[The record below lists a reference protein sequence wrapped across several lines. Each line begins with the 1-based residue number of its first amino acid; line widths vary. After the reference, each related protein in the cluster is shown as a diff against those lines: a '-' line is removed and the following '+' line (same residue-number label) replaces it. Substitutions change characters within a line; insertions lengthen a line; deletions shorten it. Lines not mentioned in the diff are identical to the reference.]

1 MEFDTQLIHSL
12 LWFLGGSLTYKFL
25 HNIVNLGQLTLV
37 FEELN
42 KRIILLAYHMD
53 ADMDFLC
60 KKKYEHLRES
70 GMKPAEINF
79 VKAIDNRTLKTWRE
93 TVIHQFFAAYPRQ
106 MHRLL
111 PFNDWASAQRY
122 AIDSFGKENRE

>member
-1 MEFDTQLIHSL
+1 MHSL
-12 LWFLGGSLTYKFL
+12 LWFLGGALTYKFL
-25 HNIVNLGQLTLV
+25 HNIVNFGQLSLV

-70 GMKPAEINF
+70 GMKPADIDF
-79 VKAIDNRTLKTWRE
+79 VKAIDDRTLKTWRQ
-93 TVIHQFFAAYPRQ
+93 TVIRQFFAAYPHQ
-106 MHRLL
+106 MHGLL
-111 PFNDWASAQRY
+111 PFSDWASAQRY
-122 AIDSFGKENRE
+122 VIASLEKENRE